1 MHQYNILKHAGSA
14 YCASYNY
21 YIAIDYHSGQPTF
34 KKDSMKV
41 RSKSL
46 QAEIRMIWDFH
57 VSSRNFENLRKLFV
71 IST

>member
-1 MHQYNILKHAGSA
+1 MLAQLIVLHI
-14 YCASYNY
+14 ASYNY

-57 VSSRNFENLRKLFV
+57 ASSIEILKIYENYL
-71 IST
+71 